1 MHRPIAVLKSI
12 LLLVGAGTSL
22 PAQQEPHPRIDVVFL
37 LDATGSMGD
46 EIAVIKEKMREMI
59 SAIALGEPSPDVRF
73 GIVVYRDRGD
83 EYVTRRYPLTRDIDQ
98 TVADLRD
105 IEATG
110 GGDYPES
117 LNEGLHVALHDMA
130 WDRTEGA
137 AHLVFLIA
145 DAPPHMDYAQD
156 FDYRDEADFAAR
168 EGIVIHAIGASGLDE
183 EGEGVLR
190 HVAATAQGEF
200 QWLAYESR
208 YVADD
213 GEEVIVR
220 VEGRD
225 IVYTKGDSTW
235 EAGDGP
241 PPDGLGGGRIRTRGG
256 PEALDATAEAAG
268 PEALDDATAEAAG
281 EGAPPVEVTTSTN
294 LEDLI
299 TSAIKEAAEG
309 TGVDYEGA
317 SSAVEAISWG
327 RVKALIA
334 R

>member
-1 MHRPIAVLKSI
+1 MQRPIAVLTFI
-12 LLLVGAGTSL
+12 LLLAGAGSSL
-22 PAQQEPHPRIDVVFL
+22 PAQQEPLPRIDVVFL

-117 LNEGLHVALHDMA
+117 LNEGLHVALHDME
-130 WDRTEGA
+130 WNRTEGA

-213 GEEVIVR
+213 GEEVVVR

-241 PPDGLGGGRIRTRGG
+241 PPDGLGGGPIRTRGG
-256 PEALDATAEAAG
+256 PEALDDAKAEAS
-268 PEALDDATAEAAG
+268 G